1 MPPTKVA
8 KLPLGAD
15 ESAEKLIFGMKKID
29 NREDARQPGN
39 GLLNL
44 DDELM
49 AVNGAAHREQ
59 EHDGKAPERASGHR
73 HALVVKEAGDEVGH
87 QIGKRRRSHREQR
100 HLPAHVGEEA
110 KEGREFI
117 AVITKCQARLHK
129 GRKPC
134 ADAADGKDAH
144 QGAGEEVADDAREH
158 RLPDRK
164 A

>member
-1 MPPTKVA
+1 MT
-8 KLPLGAD
+8 
-15 ESAEKLIFGMKKID
+15 
-29 NREDARQPGN
+29 
-39 GLLNL
+39 
-44 DDELM
+44 
-49 AVNGAAHREQ
+49 VNGAAHCEQ
-59 EHDGKAPERASGHR
+59 EHDGETPERASGYR
-73 HALVVKEAGDEVGH
+73 HALVVEETRDDVGH
-87 QIGKRRRSHREQR
+87 QIGERRRSHREQC
-100 HLPAHVGEEA
+100 HLPAHVGEVA

-117 AVITKCQARLHK
+117 AVITERQARLHK

>member
-1 MPPTKVA
+1 
-8 KLPLGAD
+8 
-15 ESAEKLIFGMKKID
+15 
-29 NREDARQPGN
+29 
-39 GLLNL
+39 
-44 DDELM
+44 M

-100 HLPAHVGEEA
+100 HLPAHVGEVA

-117 AVITKCQARLHK
+117 AMITKCQARLHK

-144 QGAGEEVADDAREH
+144 QGAVADVADAAREH